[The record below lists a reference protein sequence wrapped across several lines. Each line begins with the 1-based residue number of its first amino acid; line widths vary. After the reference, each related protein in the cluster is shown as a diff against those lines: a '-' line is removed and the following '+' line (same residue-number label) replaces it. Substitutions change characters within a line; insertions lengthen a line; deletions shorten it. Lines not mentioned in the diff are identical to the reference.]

1 MEEQG
6 TGGDQA
12 PLYSEFYDNSQ
23 QLLNHNFN
31 LQQQHEIAP
40 FNGASNYNGTAH
52 FNGESHNNNSHHL
65 QEQAQRRTLQQ
76 EQFQMVRQTQ
86 LQRNIQQQRQ
96 LLEMETQ
103 QALLLQYTGRSGQLY
118 NHADN
123 QNGPFNVTLQQNQ
136 NVNLQSQQNH
146 NVNVHP
152 HQQHDV
158 EMQFQQRQNME
169 MDIQQ
174 IQLLQQH
181 DMEQSKNVNM
191 NVISQPTETVTDSL
205 PITLRNGEK
214 RKRGRPRKL
223 CNHVDNRASRPP
235 LGSTKTPQGLQFEY
249 GEPALFRVIVIAPG
263 EDVHEKIMSFYQ
275 QTPLTVCI
283 ISAKGTICNVDILEI
298 ESRRIVNHKGEFE
311 ILSLSH
317 SYTKENNGIR
327 VTLVHPDGKIFKGIV
342 GGLLIAASC
351 VEVFVGVF
359 SSNAV
364 YISGEVGDKGP
375 YIDNVRALTTEFP
388 ISISGQPNTEAY
400 SANGTNEGNL
410 QQTTRARL

>member
-263 EDVHEKIMSFYQ
+263 E
-275 QTPLTVCI
+275 
-283 ISAKGTICNVDILEI
+283 
-298 ESRRIVNHKGEFE
+298 GEFE